1 MELNKQ
7 TLENLESV
15 LHYVIHNEVDS
26 FEEFMYNE
34 FPDNAEDI
42 LEQNWNVTILSN
54 PEILKVAKGHVY
66 FQAWLACKSL
76 GVSI

>member
-1 MELNKQ
+1 M
-7 TLENLESV
+7 
-15 LHYVIHNEVDS
+15 DS

-42 LEQNWNVTILSN
+42 LGQDWFVTIVDH